1 MKNLLQIKNKCYFCN
16 TRNEQHTDTMTL
28 KYINK
33 NIESL
38 KEDLAST
45 NKAIESIENHKGLL
59 EFSDEKLNRAYRLR
73 EEIEHRIQDLETQ
86 KSVLLLQAMKASLQD
101 CINEAKTDDERAD
114 YIDMMSKFEFLHPGI

>member
-1 MKNLLQIKNKCYFCN
+1 MQYRIIAK
-16 TRNEQHTDTMTL
+16 TTGTMTL

-38 KEDLAST
+38 KEDLACT
-45 NKAIESIENHKGLL
+45 NKTIESIKNHKGLL

-73 EEIEHRIQDLETQ
+73 EEIEHRIQDLETR
-86 KSVLLLQAMKASLQD
+86 KSTLLLQAMKASLQD

-114 YIDMMSKFEFLHPGI
+114 YIDMMSRFEFLHPGI

>member
-1 MKNLLQIKNKCYFCN
+1 MHYQI
-16 TRNEQHTDTMTL
+16 TAQTTDTMTL

-38 KEDLAST
+38 KEDLACT
-45 NKAIESIENHKGLL
+45 NKTVESIKNHKGLL

-73 EEIEHRIQDLETQ
+73 EEIEHRIQDLETR
-86 KSVLLLQAMKASLQD
+86 KSTLLLQAMKGSLQD

-114 YIDMMSKFEFLHPGI
+114 YIDMMSRFEFLHPGI

>member
-1 MKNLLQIKNKCYFCN
+1 
-16 TRNEQHTDTMTL
+16 MTL

-38 KEDLAST
+38 KEDLACT
-45 NKAIESIENHKGLL
+45 NKTIESIENHKGLL
-59 EFSDEKLNRAYRLR
+59 EFHDEKLNRAYRLR

-86 KSVLLLQAMKASLQD
+86 KSVLLLQAMKASLRD

>member
-1 MKNLLQIKNKCYFCN
+1 
-16 TRNEQHTDTMTL
+16 MTL

-38 KEDLAST
+38 KEDMACT

-73 EEIEHRIQDLETQ
+73 EEIEHRIQDLETR
-86 KSVLLLQAMKASLQD
+86 KSILMLQAMKASLKD
-101 CINEAKTDDERAD
+101 CINEAKTDEERAD
-114 YIDMMSKFEFLHPGI
+114 YIDMMSRFEFLHPGI

>member
-1 MKNLLQIKNKCYFCN
+1 MQYQITAKTMN
-16 TRNEQHTDTMTL
+16 TMTL

-38 KEDLAST
+38 KEDLACT

-73 EEIEHRIQDLETQ
+73 EEIEHRIQDLETR
-86 KSVLLLQAMKASLQD
+86 KSILLLQAMKASLQG

-114 YIDMMSKFEFLHPGI
+114 YIDMMSRFEFLHPGI

>member
-1 MKNLLQIKNKCYFCN
+1 
-16 TRNEQHTDTMTL
+16 MTL
-28 KYINK
+28 NYINR

-38 KEDLAST
+38 KEDLDYT
-45 NKAIESIENHKGLL
+45 NKTIESIENYEGLL
-59 EFSDEKLNRAYRLR
+59 EFSDKKLNRAYRLR
-73 EEIEHRIQDLETQ
+73 EEIEHRIQDLEAK